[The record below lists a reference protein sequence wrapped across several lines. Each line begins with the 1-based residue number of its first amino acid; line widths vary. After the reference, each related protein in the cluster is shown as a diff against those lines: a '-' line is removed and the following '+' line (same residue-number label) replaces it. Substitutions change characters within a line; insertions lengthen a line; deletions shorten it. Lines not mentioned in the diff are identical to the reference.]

1 MTIAAIILAAG
12 RGTRFGR
19 EPKMLAEF
27 DGKPLVVRIAEAA
40 LETEASPI
48 IVVIGH
54 EAEAVSAALAGLPV
68 TIVENPDYRN
78 GLSTSLKAG
87 FAALPQEAEAAAIL
101 LGDMPQI
108 GTALLDWIIKA
119 WRSSHCPAA
128 LVPTFEGV
136 RGNPAVLSK
145 ELAPAIADLTGDT
158 GAGKLLRSLQDV
170 VEIDLGDPAVTRDA
184 DTPQQLADLAEHQAS
199 TTPVRTAE

>member
-1 MTIAAIILAAG
+1 MTIAAIVLAAG

-27 DGKPLVVRIAEAA
+27 EGKPLVVRVTEAA
-40 LETEASPI
+40 LESEAEPV
-48 IVVIGH
+48 IVVVGH
-54 EAEAVSAALAGLPV
+54 EAAAVSAALPGLRV
-68 TIVENPDYRN
+68 TIVENPDFAG

-87 FAALPQEAEAAAIL
+87 FAALPEEAEAAAIL

-108 GTALLDWIIKA
+108 GTALLDWLIKA
-119 WRSSHCPAA
+119 WRSSGYPSA

-145 ELAPAIADLTGDT
+145 ELGPAIARLAGDA

-170 VEIDLGDPAVTRDA
+170 VEIDMGDPAVTRDA
-184 DTPQQLADLAEHQAS
+184 DTPQELAEIAEAQAS
-199 TTPVRTAE
+199 TMPVRTAE